1 MPSLSDGRRWLAS
14 IAASSDPDAADA
26 SLVRAE
32 LERLGRAEEAVL
44 LAVEQASEPVWI
56 PGEFLRRAFRD
67 EQHTSSEGDAADLGG
82 GELSDD

>member
-14 IAASSDPDAADA
+14 IATSSDPNAAVA

-32 LERLGRAEEAVL
+32 LERLGRAEQAVL

-67 EQHTSSEGDAADLGG
+67 VEQSSSQAECVG
-82 GELSDD
+82 GEGC